1 MPVFLWIGDVYFY
14 FREFHE
20 FIRGSMSTV
29 NFTHLSDQAKRLLI
43 PNQVLGGIGLLLLQ
57 DSVIHGFLR
66 FTTQQLALEFPL
78 SSHLHPC
85 KRFHGFFWPF
95 GPASIIAAKI
105 LLVLTGT
112 RNRTYRF
119 VLPFELPAFLSQ
131 EKQNLT
137 AAVSRKQPGH
147 KFRYSRKGW

>member
-1 MPVFLWIGDVYFY
+1 
-14 FREFHE
+14 
-20 FIRGSMSTV
+20 MSTV

-78 SSHLHPC
+78 SSLLHPC

-95 GPASIIAAKI
+95 GPASIVAARI

-112 RNRTYRF
+112 RTRTYRF

-147 KFRYSRKGW
+147 KFRYSRKG